1 MEFQYFIYLCTSSA
15 RDVVLG
21 LLYGYKILLHAA
33 AVLLVVTI
41 KTKKINRFALKEYQK
56 LIMATYVHSLMLV
69 IMLIFNYTAKD
80 RINLYTMLTS
90 YSLSIGI
97 TAIMVVIF
105 VPEVRP
111 VVVILFVFKMSDN
124 FIA

>member
-15 RDVVLG
+15 RDIVLG

-41 KTKKINRFALKEYQK
+41 KTKKINRFTLKEYQK

-69 IMLIFNYTAKD
+69 VALIFNYTAKD
-80 RINLYTMLTS
+80 RINLYTMVTS

-97 TAIMVVIF
+97 TAIMVVMF

-111 VVVILFVFKMSDN
+111 VVVILFCS
-124 FIA
+124 